1 MWGNGL
7 GSMGILESNI
17 NTYLNKVLL
26 DTIIT
31 SEGTEKLLNV
41 EAFP

>member
-1 MWGNGL
+1 
-7 GSMGILESNI
+7 MGILESNI
-17 NTYLNKVLL
+17 NTYFNKVLL

-31 SEGTEKLLNV
+31 SEWTEKLLNV